1 MLWFYYHERNIDTK
15 MKSGSSYFHIK
26 EDLEA
31 FKSKYYVEFR
41 DQQNKITGIEEN
53 GIKNKC
59 EVLNDYYKKVED
71 FERKHKIKSQAKFR
85 STVLEEFCGYLFKDL
100 PEIKQ
105 LGLNFFNKSIF
116 AGLKI
121 ASNGDMKIQTKDVD
135 FCIGKEFKVVVEKK
149 EVDLIIPLVAIEC
162 KTYLDN
168 TMFSEGQF
176 TAQKLKNGTPNVKV
190 YIFTERNEVGLS
202 NLPSQSPIDE
212 VFVIKENETAID
224 YKVVYDFFKVVRF
237 EIQNAKREN
246 NIKLPGRLLNIKQ

>member
-1 MLWFYYHERNIDTK
+1 MFWFYHERNIDTK
-15 MKSGSSYFHIK
+15 MRRGSSYFHIAK
-26 EDLEA
+26 ELKE
-31 FKSKYYVEFR
+31 FKTEHYLPFR
-41 DQQNKITGIEEN
+41 DKQNKITGIKEN
-53 GIKNKC
+53 DIKNKC
-59 EVLNDYYKKVED
+59 EILNNYYKKVED
-71 FERKHKIKSQAKFR
+71 FEQKHKIRSQSKFR

-105 LGLNFFNKSIF
+105 LDLNFFNKSIF

-135 FCIGKEFKVVVEKK
+135 FCIGKEFKIVVEKK
-149 EVDLIIPLVAIEC
+149 EVDLVIPLAAIEC

-190 YIFTERNEVGLS
+190 YIFTERNEIKLD

-212 VFVIKENETAID
+212 VFVIKENNPEID
-224 YKVVYDFFKVVRF
+224 YKVVYDFFKVVQS
-237 EIQNAKREN
+237 EIQNARREN
-246 NIKLPGRLLNIKQ
+246 NIKLPGRLLNITQ

>member
-1 MLWFYYHERNIDTK
+1 MFWFYHERNIDTK
-15 MKSGSSYFHIK
+15 MRKGSSYFHIK
-26 EDLEA
+26 TELEE
-31 FKSKYYVEFR
+31 FKKKHYEPFK
-41 DQQNKITGIEEN
+41 DKQNKISDIKEGDIERKVK
-53 GIKNKC
+53 I
-59 EVLNDYYKKVED
+59 LNDYYPMVED
-71 FERKHKIKSQAKFR
+71 FEQKHKIKSQAKFR

-105 LGLNFFNKSIF
+105 MDLNFFNKCIF

-121 ASNGDMKIQTKDVD
+121 DSKGNMKIQTKDVD
-135 FCIGKEFKVVVEKK
+135 FCIGKEFKIFIEKK
-149 EVDLIIPLVAIEC
+149 EIGLIIPLVAIEC

-190 YIFTERNEVGLS
+190 YIFTERNEVGLN

-212 VFVIKENETAID
+212 IFVIRENEPEID
-224 YKVVYDFFKVVRF
+224 YKTVYDFFRVVQL
-237 EIQNAKREN
+237 EIQNAKKEN

>member
-1 MLWFYYHERNIDTK
+1 MFWFYHERNIDTK

-26 EDLEA
+26 DELEA
-31 FKSKYYVEFR
+31 FKSKYYVKFR
-41 DQQNKITGIEEN
+41 DQQNEITGIEEN
-53 GIKNKC
+53 DIKNKC
-59 EVLNDYYKKVED
+59 EVLNDYYKKVEG
-71 FERKHKIKSQAKFR
+71 FEQKHKIKSQSKFR

-105 LGLNFFNKSIF
+105 LDLNFFNKSIF

-135 FCIGKEFKVVVEKK
+135 FCIGKEFKIVVEKK
-149 EVDLIIPLVAIEC
+149 EVDLVIPLAAIEC

-190 YIFTERNEVGLS
+190 YIFTERNEIKLD

-212 VFVIKENETAID
+212 VFVIKENNPEID
-224 YKVVYDFFKVVRF
+224 YKVVYDFFKVVQS
-237 EIQNAKREN
+237 EIQNARREN
-246 NIKLPGRLLNIKQ
+246 NIKLPGRLLNSKM

>member
-1 MLWFYYHERNIDTK
+1 MFWFYHERNIDTK
-15 MKSGSSYFHIK
+15 MKSGSPYFHIK
-26 EDLEA
+26 NELET
-31 FKSKYYVEFR
+31 FKSKYYVKFR
-41 DQQNKITGIEEN
+41 DQQNEITGIEEN
-53 GIKNKC
+53 DIRNKC
-59 EVLNDYYKKVED
+59 EVLNNYYKKVED
-71 FERKHKIKSQAKFR
+71 FEQKHKIKSQSKFR

-105 LGLNFFNKSIF
+105 LYLNFFNKSIF

-135 FCIGKEFKVVVEKK
+135 FCIGKEFKIVVEKK
-149 EVDLIIPLVAIEC
+149 EVDLVIPLVAIEC

-190 YIFTERNEVGLS
+190 YIFTERNEIKLD

-212 VFVIKENETAID
+212 VFVIKENNPEIA
-224 YKVVYDFFKVVRF
+224 YKVVYDFFKVVQS
-237 EIQNAKREN
+237 EIQNARREN
-246 NIKLPGRLLNIKQ
+246 NIKLPGRLLNSKM